1 MFQTLEAITD
11 DQGNVRL
18 IEPVELPAGWRVLVT
33 IIDKPKIN
41 VPETMLLSEPA
52 LAKDWNRFEEDKAW
66 LHLQREQS
74 F

>member
-1 MFQTLEAITD
+1 MFQTLEAVTD
-11 DQGNVRL
+11 EQGNVRL

-41 VPETMLLSEPA
+41 VPETMLLSEYV